1 MSVWSPQ
8 KKLGSIP
15 HWAEVCIYIYA
26 SFNLD
31 QTSNINNNKCR
42 CQNMAGGSKKKKTKP
57 AANPLRGFQ
66 TTSVPKASI
75 VDVIKD
81 EDIKTASGTATPDT
95 APTSIDS
102 EEHKK
107 PDSGANQEREL
118 HELSPEELEA
128 RLEVS
133 ELQQFVDQHAV
144 KVRKDAARLASRLD
158 TDKRLFRGQ
167 AELLPVK
174 AWLPEELIQQI
185 LDLVLSDEAS
195 EQRTPTR
202 HKSPAG
208 DDLLTKVWTLRT
220 CLHDLDVET
229 KDVND
234 ALSWLLKSPPPA
246 ETGGTTWGLGE
257 VLDWLALHAEPSNL
271 RDYDDAR
278 IKATAV
284 RSQDDDDLQGE
295 EPENFLLNDGQQKQ
309 DALSGVRP
317 KGAHQ
322 VELADF
328 DVSELESDCEPDELM
343 SIYLRTKVRLFESN
357 PALVEGAKGNKKRN
371 ARKSGPA
378 SNAAASGGEKK
389 LLQKMQKIES
399 DVLFDQR
406 EADYQ
411 WSVRS
416 VDLARETAER
426 NILQLSQAPPKEGGD
441 GLSSAPG
448 EPQPSDVSE
457 EAEKLGRE
465 LLRQSADGESEDML
479 SGMFDALP
487 GVEQTTE
494 PNSRGGTTP
503 SSVVIRDFGQWTGMS
518 PKRIVE
524 EACKSRDSGVK
535 LQVKLISP
543 TTYASRHSLTITWS
557 NDQPAV
563 EAVYL
568 PDLQIKSRSRLTVIS
583 MLGQAAPDETQSEAL
598 IATYALFLIFAGSP
612 KEEKAHM
619 KLPPPFRDVW
629 TELLAAKQEYGDAA
643 DRATVKDLRSLVEQA
658 SSKKEES
665 EGEDEVVFKAGS
677 RHRSTVASGVSTPA
691 PEKEPTGPMQASPE
705 LSELW
710 ARKVSTPAYQKMLVA
725 RMNLPIFHFKAAA
738 LEAIHRHP
746 VTILVSETGSG
757 KSTQLPAYIL
767 EQELSHGRPCKIYCT
782 EPRRISAISLAR
794 RVSEEM
800 GERNGDVGTSRSLVG
815 YAVRLESHTSH
826 TTRLVYA
833 TTGIVLR
840 MLESADGLSDITH
853 LVIDEVHERSIDTD
867 FLLIMLRALRQR
879 RPDLRVVLMS
889 ATVNAQKFSD
899 YLDGAPIIDVPGR
912 TFPVQ
917 AKFLEDALELTG
929 HTNEDVSHGGMEE
942 DNSAE
947 PETTEKATGSGQLA
961 GYSQRTLKTLLGYD
975 EYRIDFN
982 LIVKLLQKVAY
993 DPDYSR
999 FSHAILI
1006 FLPGIAE
1013 IRQLND
1019 MLGGH
1024 PAFGRDWKVY
1034 PLHSSFSS
1042 EDQQAAFEVPPHGMR
1057 KIVLATNIAETGI
1070 TIPDI
1075 TCVVDTGKHR
1085 EMRFDEKRQLS
1096 RLIMSFI
1103 ARANAK
1109 QRRGRAGRVQEGI
1122 CFHLVTKH
1130 RHDELMAES
1139 QTPEMLRLSLQE
1151 LCMRVKI
1158 CRLGDIETALSEALD
1173 PPSSR
1178 NIRRAIDALVDVEAL
1193 TVSEELTPLGLQ
1205 LAKLP
1210 LDAQLGK
1217 LVLLGSIFGCLDFTL
1232 TVAATLSSKSPF
1244 LSPMHAKKQAD
1255 TVRLGFKRGDSD
1267 LGTVYNAY
1275 CSWRNICKTAGI
1287 PEYRFCN
1294 ANFLSSQ
1301 NLANIEDLK
1310 AQLLTSLVD
1319 AGFVRLDASERSALS
1334 RIRPGT
1340 RQRNFVELPERYCSA
1355 DNDDKVVASVV
1366 AWSFYPKIIKR
1377 DGKGWRNI
1385 ANNQTLALHPSS
1397 VNKNSLS
1404 PDITLLSFY
1413 SIMQS
1418 SSKYT
1423 NAQET
1428 TPAPEMALVLLAG
1441 DAVFHMYAGVI
1452 VIDGNRLRYKVRDWK
1467 TMIVL
1472 KMLRTRLKEVLARVY
1487 KVPGKELGGKHML
1500 WFDVLGQMFEL
1511 QRKK

>member
-1 MSVWSPQ
+1 MP
-8 KKLGSIP
+8 
-15 HWAEVCIYIYA
+15 
-26 SFNLD
+26 
-31 QTSNINNNKCR
+31 
-42 CQNMAGGSKKKKTKP
+42 GGSKKKKTKP
-57 AANPLRGFQ
+57 AGNPLRGFQ

-75 VDVIKD
+75 VDVVKD
-81 EDIKTASGTATPDT
+81 EDIKTASGTVTPDT

-133 ELQQFVDQHAV
+133 ELQQFVEQHAV
-144 KVRKDAARLASRLD
+144 KVRKDAARVASRLV

-174 AWLPEELIQQI
+174 AWLPEELIQQL
-185 LDLVLSDEAS
+185 LDLVLSEEALD
-195 EQRTPTR
+195 QRPLPR
-202 HKSPAG
+202 HKVPAG
-208 DDLLTKVWTLRT
+208 DDLLAKVWTLRT
-220 CLHDLDVET
+220 CLHDLDFET

-234 ALSWLLKSPPPA
+234 ALSWLLKNPPPA

-257 VLDWLALHAEPSNL
+257 VLDWLALHAKPNNL
-271 RDYDDAR
+271 RDYDNAR

-284 RSQDDDDLQGE
+284 QIQDDDGLQGE
-295 EPENFLLNDGQQKQ
+295 EPGNTLLKDDEKKQ
-309 DALSGVRP
+309 DSVSGVRP
-317 KGAHQ
+317 ETGRN
-322 VELADF
+322 VEPADF

-343 SIYLRTKVRLFESN
+343 SIYLRTKARLFETN
-357 PALVEGAKGNKKRN
+357 PALVEVGKGNKKRN
-371 ARKSGPA
+371 ARKSGPTG
-378 SNAAASGGEKK
+378 SEAASGGEKK

-411 WSVRS
+411 WSIRS

-426 NILQLSQAPPKEGGD
+426 NIWQLSQEAPKESKNGS
-441 GLSSAPG
+441 SSASG
-448 EPQPSDVSE
+448 APQPSNISE
-457 EAEKLGRE
+457 EAERLGRE
-465 LLRQSADGESEDML
+465 MLRQSADDEDEDLL

-487 GVEQTTE
+487 GIGQTTE
-494 PNSRGGTTP
+494 PTSRGGATQAN
-503 SSVVIRDFGQWTGMS
+503 VVIRDFGRWTGMS

-535 LQVKLISP
+535 LNFKLISP
-543 TTYASRHSLTITWS
+543 TIYASRHSLTINWS
-557 NDQPAV
+557 KDQQSV
-563 EAVYL
+563 EAAYL
-568 PDLQIKSRSRLTVIS
+568 PDIQVRSRPRLTVIS
-583 MLGQAAPDETQSEAL
+583 MLGQAAPDESQSEAL
-598 IATYALFLIFAGSP
+598 IATHALFLIFAGSP

-629 TELLAAKQEYGDAA
+629 TELSAAKQEHGDAA
-643 DRATVKDLRSLVEQA
+643 DRDTVKELRSLVEQA
-658 SSKKEES
+658 SSKQEES
-665 EGEDEVVFKAGS
+665 EAEDEVVFKAGN
-677 RHRSTVASGVSTPA
+677 RHRSAVVSGVSTPA
-691 PEKEPTGPMQASPE
+691 QEKEPAVPMQASVE

-710 ARKVSTPAYQKMLVA
+710 ARKASTPAYQKMLVA

-738 LEAIHRHP
+738 LEVIRRHP
-746 VTILVSETGSG
+746 ITILVSETGSG

-912 TFPVQ
+912 TFPVE
-917 AKFLEDALELTG
+917 AKFLEDAIELTG

-942 DNSAE
+942 DNSTE
-947 PETTEKATGSGQLA
+947 PESSEKSAGGQLA
-961 GYSQRTLKTLLGYD
+961 GYTKRTLKTLLEYD

-993 DPDYSR
+993 DPEYSR
-999 FSHAILI
+999 FSHAILV

-1042 EDQQAAFEVPPHGMR
+1042 EDQQAAFEVPPQGMR

-1158 CRLGDIETALSEALD
+1158 CRLGDIETALSKALD

-1294 ANFLSSQ
+1294 ANFLSPQ

-1319 AGFVRLDASERSALS
+1319 AGFVRLDANERSALS

-1355 DNDDKVVASVV
+1355 DDDDKVIASVV

-1404 PDITLLSFY
+1404 PDTTLLSFY

-1472 KMLRTRLKEVLARVY
+1472 NMLRTKLKEVQARVY
-1487 KVPGKELGGKHML
+1487 KVPGKELGGKQML